1 MRSNL
6 LDMRSDYLICQNKYP
21 TATRLSD
28 LLSGDISHDKITQV
42 LTKKIKNLLY
52 LFKEKFKFKKS

>member
-1 MRSNL
+1 MTEVFTFVDASHLVAKANL
-6 LDMRSDYLICQNKYP
+6 WKKELP
-21 TATRLSD
+21 
-28 LLSGDISHDKITQV
+28 LLTQV